1 MTPPFVSTGPPAL
14 TRCSKKSPRSFTIE
28 WTTPYEAGAG
38 TPTVKWTA
46 TSTPPVQVSVVPL
59 YAGLFEDAPQPVTGP
74 LSGPV
79 SCSLDGD

>member
-1 MTPPFVSTGPPAL
+1 MPGDSSCKFAGNDGYGYVWYQDTVDNAL
-14 TRCSKKSPRSFTIE
+14 TC
-28 WTTPYEAGAG
+28 YEAGAG